1 MQPRTCRAPS
11 SPSVFSGLG
20 SGAIIFPF
28 CGFSRLCSQE
38 NFPPLPGV
46 RVRRSDMRRRD
57 WARRPGE
64 APARSRASDLQRRPH
79 RPSVH
84 GLDFPVSWF
93 FKALQPGKFSSPP
106 RVRVRRSHM
115 RPRRE
120 VARRWARQ
128 RGEAPARS
136 RAWDLQRRPHRQS
149 VHGLDF
155 PVLWFFKALQPGKF
169 SSPLRRPHSPVP
181 CPTGPRGRSAPPLGS
196 NGEARRLEARYRSR
210 ILRSRQSST

>member
-1 MQPRTCRAPS
+1 
-11 SPSVFSGLG
+11 
-20 SGAIIFPF
+20 
-28 CGFSRLCSQE
+28 
-38 NFPPLPGV
+38 
-46 RVRRSDMRRRD
+46 
-57 WARRPGE
+57 
-64 APARSRASDLQRRPH
+64 
-79 RPSVH
+79 
-84 GLDFPVSWF
+84 
-93 FKALQPGKFSSPP
+93 LQPGKFSSPP

-155 PVLWFFKALQPGKF
+155 PVLWFFKTLQPGKF

-196 NGEARRLEARYRSR
+196 NGEARRLEAVTAAEFCVRVSR
-210 ILRSRQSST
+210 RLDCLRKRRESAVALLHQMLGSGVFGPYHFQARIQSFQALVAPFAGESARRAAPQSLEDLLGRFGDGTHREGSCAALG